1 MSKGN
6 NLENDVLNIIFNA
19 TLDSAL
25 GVLSTTGNANLYVS
39 LHTGDPGEGGGQ
51 NTSECAFGSYARV
64 AVARTV
70 GGWTV
75 SGNSAQNAAI
85 INFPECTSGSETVTH
100 VGIGTSSSGAGRLY
114 YKGAL
119 TASRSVSSGITL
131 QFAAGALTVTED

>member
-39 LHTGDPGEGGGQ
+39 LHTADPGEAGAQ

-64 AVARTV
+64 AVARS
-70 GGWTV
+70 GSGWTV

-100 VGIGTSSSGAGRLY
+100 VGIGTASSGTGRLY

>member
-39 LHTGDPGEGGGQ
+39 LHTADPGEAGAQ

-64 AVARTV
+64 AVARS
-70 GGWTV
+70 GSGWTV

-100 VGIGTSSSGAGRLY
+100 VGIGTASSGTGRLY

-119 TASRSVSSGITL
+119 TASRYGLS
-131 QFAAGALTVTED
+131 